1 MDPIRSINRLP
12 RICLDASLNVGGPG
26 GTAGEGRLRGV
37 SQAREAPVD
46 GGVLAQAPVPLAVG
60 VDVGADLAVRV
71 EEGEAAEPEARVLA
85 GADDAQAPDEALAAD
100 GPRVFALMRL

>member
-1 MDPIRSINRLP
+1 M
-12 RICLDASLNVGGPG
+12 
-26 GTAGEGRLRGV
+26 
-37 SQAREAPVD
+37 D

-85 GADDAQAPDEALAAD
+85 GADDAQAPDEALEAD
-100 GPRVFALMRL
+100 GLRVLDADEQRPLGYGRAAPFPTRLQLSHCGGAETPRLAPLG